1 MRENHLM
8 NREERIEKAR
18 RRAAE
23 HTPLPAAQAE
33 KRARVL
39 YQRLSAAGASQA
51 RRHVTDAERRG
62 TTPYLHPTETLKEW
76 GQAVETA
83 RLITIIRAKR
93 RDKITHSELKW
104 VILDDLKKLVEPA
117 TFEELLLAISAGD
130 DGVVLGSV
138 VVDPDTGKP
147 TDDFL
152 LAVMELGHDEPEDVL
167 QRKVYRHFG

>member
-1 MRENHLM
+1 M

-18 RRAAE
+18 QRAAE

-39 YQRLSAAGASQA
+39 YQRLSAAGAPQA
-51 RRHVTDAERRG
+51 HRHVTDAELRG
-62 TTPYLHPTETLKEW
+62 TATYLHPTDTLKEW
-76 GQAVETA
+76 GQAVEMA

-93 RDKITHSELKW
+93 RDNITHSELKW
-104 VILDDLKKLVEPA
+104 LIFDDLKMLVDA
-117 TFEELLLAISAGD
+117 AAFEELLLAISPEA
-130 DGVVLGSV
+130 DGVMLGAI
-138 VVDPDTGKP
+138 VVDPDNGKP

-152 LAVMELGHDEPEDVL
+152 LAVMDLGFDEPADVL